1 MKQSNT
7 PQVKTPLRPHPS
19 SINAVLSPIVILFLF
34 FGSKNMN
41 NLVSLLFRN
50 CFCHMGC
57 CLILVSSVM
66 KRILFAALAACSL
79 PFVSCSKDFDNST
92 VNEFDLSRYLGEWYE
107 IARYDHSFE
116 RGMDN
121 TMAQYILQDDGKVV
135 VLNTGWKNG
144 KFKIAEGK
152 AKYPDPAGNPGA
164 LKVSFF
170 LFFYSEYNVMM
181 VDENYQISLVGSK
194 AENYLWILSRTPVPD
209 PDLLKMVLDEA
220 QSRGY
225 DTSKLIWVDQS
236 RNIGK

>member
-7 PQVKTPLRPHPS
+7 PQVKTPLRPPPS

-41 NLVSLLFRN
+41 NWVSLLFRN

-152 AKYPDPAGNPGA
+152 AKYPDPAGKPGA